1 MPCAEGNK
9 KGEKNMETDYKY
21 LLPHLRAIM
30 DYMAQ
35 EKKAT
40 RMEIINHLR
49 EQKYKYSDSA
59 VGKHIRLLC
68 ELGYLEKVGRGVYVV
83 VE

>member
-1 MPCAEGNK
+1 MAYQP
-9 KGEKNMETDYKY
+9 NMFHISIHQWSDFN
-21 LLPHLRAIM
+21 IM

-40 RMEIINHLR
+40 RMEIIEHLR

-68 ELGYLEKVGRGVYVV
+68 ELGYLKKVGRGVYVV